1 MILVGRIT
9 REVNEICF
17 TAPMV
22 RSNVIVI
29 VDDFGQEMI
38 YVVVTGIVVMVIDG
52 TTSRVA
58 SHC

>member
-52 TTSRVA
+52 TTSRLVA
-58 SHC
+58 